1 MWICP
6 KCKRPFKSR
15 NQWHSCVR
23 VDPDSIF
30 DRFPLAEG
38 LYKKLVKKIRGFGP
52 DVMISAAK
60 SCVFAKAPGTFIAFK
75 PKKDHLLLEF
85 FLSKAVEEFPVE
97 KTFRYS
103 RTKVVH
109 WVRIDGKEQ
118 INAQLLRWLR
128 ESYRIS
134 RQ

>member
-1 MWICP
+1 M
-6 KCKRPFKSR
+6 
-15 NQWHSCVR
+15 
-23 VDPDSIF
+23 
-30 DRFPLAEG
+30 
-38 LYKKLVKKIRGFGP
+38 KKIRDFGP

-75 PKKDHLLLEF
+75 PKKDQLLLEF

-97 KTFRYS
+97 KTLRYS